1 MERQIA
7 ATSIWIHIKNSNNS
21 KYDQNTG
28 NVLWMEIVEIS
39 HNEAKPSPLK
49 QRIIMMVIMNTLKK
63 LESPLSQ
70 HYQTLI

>member
-1 MERQIA
+1 MT
-7 ATSIWIHIKNSNNS
+7 ATSIWIHIKSSNNS

-39 HNEAKPSPLK
+39 RNEAKPPPLK
-49 QRIIMMVIMNTLKK
+49 QEIIMMVIMNMLKK